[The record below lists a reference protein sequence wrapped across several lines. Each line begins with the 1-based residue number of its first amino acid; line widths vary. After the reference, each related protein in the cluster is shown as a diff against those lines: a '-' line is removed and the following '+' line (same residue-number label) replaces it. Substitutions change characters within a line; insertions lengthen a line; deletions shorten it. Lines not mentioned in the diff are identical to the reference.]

1 MRSSAPGNADSG
13 AHEPLTVPTGTL
25 SDLTRE
31 EAQAIEGRLVEITEE
46 AWRLLIVM
54 HDRKGWG
61 APCSPSTACAAPRMS
76 CLPVSI

>member
-1 MRSSAPGNADSG
+1 MPACKTVNLSNRSMRPDC
-13 AHEPLTVPTGTL
+13 LPTS

-54 HDRKGWG
+54 HDRKGWR